1 MSSVDY
7 VIIGHVCRD
16 RTPAGPTF
24 GGTAAYAGRTAL
36 AHGWRVGVIT
46 STGPDWDPQAALD
59 GALVMNLPAERT
71 TEFENLYTPQGRRQ
85 RLHGRAEPLLPAAVP
100 LEWRRPRVV
109 HLAPVAGEVDPS
121 LLFRFEGAL
130 RGLTP
135 QGWMRTWDAEGHV
148 YPRPWAE
155 AEEILPHADAV
166 VFSEED
172 IHGDWALA
180 RRWAHRTP
188 ILVVTQA
195 ARGATLFRDGSP
207 YLIPAYPAEE
217 VDPTGAGDVFA
228 AAFFI
233 RLWETRDPIAAA
245 RYAARVAA
253 LSVTRPGLAGTP
265 RPAEIEA
272 IRRELMQAG

>member
-1 MSSVDY
+1 MSPIDY

-16 RTPAGPTF
+16 RTPSGPAF

-46 STGPDWDPQAALD
+46 STGPDWDPRFALD
-59 GALVMNLPAERT
+59 GALLMNLPAERT
-71 TEFENLYTPQGRRQ
+71 TEFENLYTPHGRRQ
-85 RLHGRAEPLLPAAVP
+85 RLHGLAERLLPAAVP

-121 LLFRFEGAL
+121 LLFLFEGAL
-130 RGLTP
+130 RGITP
-135 QGWMRTWDAEGHV
+135 QGWMRAWDEAGHV

-155 AEEILPHADAV
+155 AEQFLPHADAV

-172 IHGDWALA
+172 IQGDWELAHRWA
-180 RRWAHRTP
+180 RRTSV
-188 ILVVTQA
+188 LVVTQA
-195 ARGATLFRDGSP
+195 ARGATLFQDGIP
-207 YLIPAYPAEE
+207 HPIPAYPVQE

-233 RLWETRDPIAAA
+233 RLWETRDPLAAA
-245 RYAARVAA
+245 HYAARVAA
-253 LSVTRPGLAGTP
+253 LSVTRPGLEGTP
-265 RPAEIEA
+265 RPEEIEA
-272 IRRELMQAG
+272 IRREFPLPS